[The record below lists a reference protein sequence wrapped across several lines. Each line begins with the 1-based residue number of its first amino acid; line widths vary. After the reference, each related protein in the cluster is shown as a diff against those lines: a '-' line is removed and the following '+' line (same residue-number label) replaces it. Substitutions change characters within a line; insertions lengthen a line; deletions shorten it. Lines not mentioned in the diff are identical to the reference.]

1 MGVMTAQQVLPM
13 TMVPGVV
20 RVGAAADLL
29 EDSGGGEV
37 FIHGNL
43 TYAWSGDDQ
52 ALRRLTAVQLV
63 EMQVAKVGDVADA
76 FGVDTATLWRW
87 RREFAGAGVGGL
99 AADKRGPKGASK
111 LTASV
116 IADIRA
122 RRQAGASLRAVAAA
136 TGVSTG
142 SVRRALTPHA
152 RDLDEPD
159 ASGAFTDAVGDRRSD
174 DGDVAPVGDTRVRGR
189 VVDLPVLAV
198 PAARTTDRVAA
209 RWHGIECAGPVF
221 TPAAQVPL
229 AGLFLALPAL
239 EATGLLTCAKEVYT
253 RLPAGFYGLDTMLVE
268 GVLRALAGE
277 PRAEGATRIDPTDLG
292 RVLGLDR
299 APEVK
304 TIRRKIAQLAQAG
317 AAGKL
322 QAAIAHHHLSRGDAD
337 VAGAGLVLY
346 VDGHVRAYQG
356 TKRIGKTHLS
366 RLRFPA
372 PATVET
378 WVAGGDGGP
387 VLVVMSEP
395 GASLAAELAR
405 LLPELRTAVGDDR
418 RVLVGFDRGG
428 WSPALFA
435 HMAAA
440 GFDPLTWR
448 KGTIPD
454 LPAEQFTDV
463 AFVGETGREYT
474 WHLADTVVE
483 VPIDDHGGVFPM
495 RQVTRW
501 DTKKNTLRQVHVLTT
516 RTDLSAAQV
525 IYRMGVRWRLEN
537 YFRYARMHFDLDS
550 HHCYAS
556 ADDDAQRLV
565 PNPAKR
571 AAHLDVQAVRAR
583 HDRAQGR
590 TDAAMLAARSPAPG
604 TQTIL
609 TNPVHD
615 AITADLR
622 AAGADL
628 AAAQQAHK
636 TIPTRVPLGELH
648 PGQQVLD
655 VETKLITHAIGAA
668 AFNTINALARDIRL
682 DTGYARAN
690 HEAHT
695 LARHVLTHSGDIDPS
710 DGVLTVR
717 LDPMPTAR
725 ATAAIREL
733 CEHLTAT
740 GTRYPGTDLILRYE
754 IKTRP

>member
-1 MGVMTAQQVLPM
+1 MSVMTAQQVLPM
-13 TMVPGVV
+13 SMAAGAV

-29 EDSGGGEV
+29 EDERGGEV
-37 FIHGNL
+37 FLHGNL
-43 TYAWSGDDQ
+43 TYAWSGEDQ

-63 EMQVAKVGDVADA
+63 KLGVAKVGEVAEA

-87 RREFAGAGVGGL
+87 RREFADAGVGGL
-99 AADKRGPKGASK
+99 VPDKRGPKGASK
-111 LTASV
+111 LTPSV

-122 RRQAGASLRAVAAA
+122 RRAGGASLRAVAAA
-136 TGVSTG
+136 TGLSTG
-142 SVRRALTPHA
+142 SVRRALTP
-152 RDLDEPD
+152 DEPEQHD
-159 ASGAFTDAVGDRRSD
+159 VGDAQD
-174 DGDVAPVGDTRVRGR
+174 DHVQDLAL
-189 VVDLPVLAV
+189 VVDLPLLAA
-198 PAARTTDRVAA
+198 PAARTADRVAA
-209 RWHGIECAGPVF
+209 RWGAIECAAPVF
-221 TPAAQVPL
+221 TPAARVPL

-239 EATGLLTCAKEVYT
+239 AATGLLACANEVYST
-253 RLPAGFYGLDTMLVE
+253 LPGGFYGLDTMLVE

-277 PRAEGATRIDPTDLG
+277 PRAEGATRIDPVDLG

-304 TIRRKIAQLAQAG
+304 TIRRKINQLAQAG
-317 AAGKL
+317 RASELG
-322 QAAIAHHHLSRGDAD
+322 AAIASHHLSRGDAD
-337 VAGAGLVLY
+337 IVGVGVVLY
-346 VDGHVRAYQG
+346 LDGHVRAYQG

-395 GASLAAELAR
+395 GASLAGELRR
-405 LLPELRTAVGDDR
+405 LLPELRTAVGDHR

-440 GFDPLTWR
+440 GFDVLTWR
-448 KGTIPD
+448 KGTVAD
-454 LPAEQFTDV
+454 LDAEAFTDV
-463 AFVGETGREYT
+463 TFTGETGRQYT
-474 WHLADTVVE
+474 WRLADTVVD
-483 VPIDDHGGVFPM
+483 VPTDDRGEVFPM

-501 DTKKNTLRQVHVLTT
+501 DTKKDKPRQVHVLTT
-516 RTDLSAAQV
+516 RTDLDAGQV
-525 IYRMGVRWRLEN
+525 IYRMGARWRLEN
-537 YFRYARMHFDLDS
+537 YFRYARMHFDLDA
-550 HHCYAS
+550 HHAYAS
-556 ADDDAQRLV
+556 SDDDPARLV

-571 AAHLDVQAVRAR
+571 AAHLDVAAARAR
-583 HDRAQGR
+583 YDRTQSR
-590 TDAAMLAARSPAPG
+590 TDAAMLAARCPVPG
-604 TQTIL
+604 TATLL
-609 TNPVHD
+609 TNTVHD

-622 AAGADL
+622 AAQTAL
-628 AAAQQAHK
+628 ATAQDTHK
-636 TIPTRVPLGELH
+636 AITTRIPLGVLH

-695 LARHVLTHSGDIDPS
+695 LARHVLTHPGDIDPGI
-710 DGVLTVR
+710 DGYLTVR

-725 ATAAIREL
+725 ATTAISEL

-740 GTRYPGTDLILRYE
+740 QTRYPGTDLILRYE

>member
-99 AADKRGPKGASK
+99 APDERGPKGASK
-111 LTASV
+111 LTARV

-142 SVRRALTPHA
+142 SVCRALTPHA

-174 DGDVAPVGDTRVRGR
+174 EGDVAPVGDTRVLAR
-189 VVDLPVLAV
+189 VAELPVLAV

-221 TPAAQVPL
+221 TPAAQVRQ
-229 AGLFLALPAL
+229 AGVNVFTPA
-239 EATGLLTCAKEVYT
+239 
-253 RLPAGFYGLDTMLVE
+253 
-268 GVLRALAGE
+268 
-277 PRAEGATRIDPTDLG
+277 
-292 RVLGLDR
+292 
-299 APEVK
+299 
-304 TIRRKIAQLAQAG
+304 AQAG

-337 VAGAGLVLY
+337 IAAAGLVLY

-395 GASLAAELAR
+395 GTSLAGELVR

-483 VPIDDHGGVFPM
+483 VPIDDHGGVFPI

-501 DTKKNTLRQVHVLTT
+501 DTKKLAPRQVHVLTT

-525 IYRMGVRWRLEN
+525 VYRMGARWRLEN

-556 ADDDAQRLV
+556 TDDDAQRLV
-565 PNPAKR
+565 PNPAQR

-655 VETKLITHAIGAA
+655 VETKLITHAISAA

-740 GTRYPGTDLILRYE
+740 VTRYPGTDLTLRYE

>member
-1 MGVMTAQQVLPM
+1 MSVMTAQQVLPM
-13 TMVPGVV
+13 SMTPGAV
-20 RVGAAADLL
+20 RVGVAADLL
-29 EDSGGGEV
+29 EDERGGEV
-37 FIHGNL
+37 FVHGNL
-43 TYAWSGDDQ
+43 TYAWSVEDQ
-52 ALRRLTAVQLV
+52 TLRRLTAVQLV
-63 EMQVAKVGDVADA
+63 ELGVAKVGEVADA

-87 RREFAGAGVGGL
+87 RHEFSGTGVGGL
-99 AADKRGPKGASK
+99 VPDKRGPKGASK
-111 LTASV
+111 LTPSV

-122 RRQAGASLRAVAAA
+122 RRQAGASLRAIAAA
-136 TGVSTG
+136 TGLSTG
-142 SVRRALTPHA
+142 SVRRALTP
-152 RDLDEPD
+152 DEHEIEHHDVGD
-159 ASGAFTDAVGDRRSD
+159 AAGTDAQD
-174 DGDVAPVGDTRVRGR
+174 DDAQVLAL
-189 VVDLPVLAV
+189 VVDLPVLAI
-198 PAARTTDRVAA
+198 PDARTADRVAA
-209 RWHGIECAGPVF
+209 RWHLIECAAPVF
-221 TPAAQVPL
+221 TPAARVRL

-239 EATGLLTCAKEVYT
+239 EATGLLTCANEVYSK
-253 RLPAGFYGLDTMLVE
+253 LPGGFYGLDTMLVE

-277 PRAEGATRIDPTDLG
+277 TRAEGSTRIDPVDLG

-304 TIRRKIAQLAQAG
+304 TIRRKINQLAQAG
-317 AAGKL
+317 RADQL
-322 QAAIAHHHLSRGDAD
+322 QAAIAAHHLSRGDAD
-337 VAGAGLVLY
+337 VAGVGVVLY

-372 PATVET
+372 PTTVET

-395 GASLAAELAR
+395 GASLAGELRR

-440 GFDPLTWR
+440 GFDVLTWR
-448 KGTIPD
+448 KGTIAD
-454 LPAEQFTDV
+454 LDAGAFTEV
-463 AFVGETGREYT
+463 RFTGETGRQYT
-474 WHLADTVVE
+474 WTLADTVVD

-501 DTKKNTLRQVHVLTT
+501 DTKKDAPRQVHVLTT
-516 RTDLSAAQV
+516 RTDLDAGQV
-525 IYRMGVRWRLEN
+525 IYRMGARWRLEN
-537 YFRYARMHFDLDS
+537 YFRYARTHFDLDA
-550 HHCYAS
+550 HHAYAS
-556 ADDDAQRLV
+556 TDDDPDRLV

-571 AAHLDVQAVRAR
+571 AAHADVAAARAR
-583 HDRAQGR
+583 YDRAQGR

-604 TQTIL
+604 TATVL
-609 TNPVHD
+609 TNTVHD

-622 AAGADL
+622 AAEAGL
-628 AAAQQAHK
+628 AAAQDTHK
-636 TIPTRVPLGELH
+636 AIATRVRLGVLH

-695 LARHVLTHSGDIDPS
+695 LARHVLTHPGDIDPS
-710 DGVLTVR
+710 VDGVLTVR
-717 LDPMPTAR
+717 LDPMPTTR
-725 ATAAIREL
+725 ATAAISEL

-740 GTRYPGTDLILRYE
+740 QTRYPSTDLILRYE

>member
-1 MGVMTAQQVLPM
+1 MHDGRGVWGSATMSVMTAQQVLPM

-99 AADKRGPKGASK
+99 VPDKRGPKGASK

-142 SVRRALTPHA
+142 SVRRALTPA
-152 RDLDEPD
+152 TSELDAGD
-159 ASGAFTDAVGDRRSD
+159 AGDAQGGD
-174 DGDVAPVGDTRVRGR
+174 AQVRGR
-189 VVDLPVLAV
+189 VADLPVLAV

-221 TPAAQVPL
+221 TPAAQVRQ
-229 AGLFLALPAL
+229 AGVNVFTPA
-239 EATGLLTCAKEVYT
+239 
-253 RLPAGFYGLDTMLVE
+253 
-268 GVLRALAGE
+268 
-277 PRAEGATRIDPTDLG
+277 
-292 RVLGLDR
+292 
-299 APEVK
+299 
-304 TIRRKIAQLAQAG
+304 AQAG

-337 VAGAGLVLY
+337 IAAAGLVLY

-395 GASLAAELAR
+395 GASLAGELAR
-405 LLPELRTAVGDDR
+405 LLPELRTAVEADQDPP
-418 RVLVGFDRGG
+418 VVADRGG

-463 AFVGETGREYT
+463 AFTGDSGREYT
-474 WHLADTVVE
+474 WHLADTVVAL
-483 VPIDDHGGVFPM
+483 PIDDHGGVFPM

-501 DTKKNTLRQVHVLTT
+501 DTKKLAPRQVHVLTT

-525 IYRMGVRWRLEN
+525 IYRMGARWRLEN

-655 VETKLITHAIGAA
+655 VETKLITHAISAA

-740 GTRYPGTDLILRYE
+740 GTRYPGTDLTLRYE

>member
-1 MGVMTAQQVLPM
+1 MTAQQVLPM
-13 TMVPGVV
+13 SMAPGAV

-29 EDSGGGEV
+29 EDGRGGEV
-37 FIHGNL
+37 FLHGNL
-43 TYAWSGDDQ
+43 TYAWSGQDQ
-52 ALRRLTAVQLV
+52 ALRRLTAVQLI
-63 EMQVAKVGDVADA
+63 ELGVAKVGEVADA

-99 AADKRGPKGASK
+99 VPDKRGPKGASK
-111 LTASV
+111 LTPSV
-116 IADIRA
+116 IGDIRA
-122 RRQAGASLRAVAAA
+122 RRAAGASLRAVAAA
-136 TGVSTG
+136 TGLSTG
-142 SVRRALTPHA
+142 SVRRALTP
-152 RDLDEPD
+152 DTLELDHQD
-159 ASGAFTDAVGDRRSD
+159 VGDAQ
-174 DGDVAPVGDTRVRGR
+174 GLAR
-189 VVDLPVLAV
+189 VVDLPVLAA

-209 RWHGIECAGPVF
+209 RWGGIECAGPVF
-221 TPAAQVPL
+221 TPAARVPL

-239 EATGLLTCAKEVYT
+239 AATGLLSCANEVY
-253 RLPAGFYGLDTMLVE
+253 RLPGGFYGLDTMLVE

-277 PRAEGATRIDPTDLG
+277 PRAEGATRINPTDLG

-304 TIRRKIAQLAQAG
+304 TIRRKIAQLAQVG
-317 AAGKL
+317 AAGEL
-322 QAAIAHHHLSRGDAD
+322 QAAIARHHLSRGDAD
-337 VAGAGLVLY
+337 VAQVGVVLY

-356 TKRIGKTHLS
+356 TKRIGKAHLS

-395 GASLAAELAR
+395 GASLAGELAR

-448 KGTIPD
+448 KATTPD
-454 LPAEQFTDV
+454 LDAEAFTEV
-463 AFVGETGREYT
+463 TFTGETGRQYT
-474 WHLADTVVE
+474 WALADTVVD
-483 VPIDDHGGVFPM
+483 VPIDDHGGVFTM

-501 DTKKNTLRQVHVLTT
+501 DTKKTTPRQVHVLTT
-516 RTDLSAAQV
+516 RTDLDAAQV
-525 IYRMGVRWRLEN
+525 IYRMGARWRLEN
-537 YFRYARMHFDLDS
+537 YFRYARMHFDLDA
-550 HHCYAS
+550 HHAYAS
-556 ADDDAQRLV
+556 TDDDPHRLV

-571 AAHLDVQAVRAR
+571 AAHLDVATARAR
-583 HDRAQGR
+583 YDRAQGR

-604 TQTIL
+604 TQAIL
-609 TNPVHD
+609 TNQVHD

-622 AAGADL
+622 AAETDL
-628 AAAQQAHK
+628 ATAQQTHK
-636 TIPTRVPLGELH
+636 TIPTRVPLGQLH

-695 LARHVLTHSGDIDPS
+695 LARQVLTHSGDIDP
-710 DGVLTVR
+710 GNGHLTVR

-725 ATAAIREL
+725 ATTAIREL
-733 CEHLTAT
+733 CAHLTAT
-740 GTRYPGTDLILRYE
+740 QTRYPSTDLILRYE

>member
-1 MGVMTAQQVLPM
+1 MGLMTAQQPLPM
-13 TMVPGVV
+13 TMVDGVV
-20 RVGAAADLL
+20 PIGAAADLI
-29 EDSGGGEV
+29 EDSDGGEV
-37 FIHGNL
+37 YIHGNL
-43 TYAWSGDDQ
+43 TYTWSSDDQ

-63 EMQVAKVGDVADA
+63 EMQIAKVSDVAAA
-76 FGVDTATLWRW
+76 FGVDTATVWRW
-87 RREFAGAGVGGL
+87 RHEFAGSGVLGL
-99 AADKRGPKGASK
+99 VPDKHGPKRASK
-111 LTASV
+111 LTPSV

-122 RRQAGASLRAVAAA
+122 RRQTGASLRAVAAA

-142 SVRRALTPHA
+142 SVRRALTPVA
-152 RDLDEPD
+152 RELDQAD
-159 ASGAFTDAVGDRRSD
+159 ATAGVAFTESIQDRNSKEVAVGAVEGPAR
-174 DGDVAPVGDTRVRGR
+174 VA
-189 VVDLPVLAV
+189 DLPVL
-198 PAARTTDRVAA
+198 PLPIPRARERALA
-209 RWHGIECAGPVF
+209 RWRLIEAAEPVF

-229 AGLFLALPAL
+229 AGLFLAMPAL
-239 EATGLLTCAKEVYT
+239 KATGLLTCGKDVYT
-253 RLPAGFYGLDTMLVE
+253 QLPAGFYGLETMLVE

-304 TIRRKIAQLAQAG
+304 TIRRKIGQLAQSGDAD
-317 AAGKL
+317 KL
-322 QAAIAHHHLSRGDAD
+322 QAAIAHHHLTSGDAE
-337 VAGAGLVLY
+337 VAGAGVVLY

-356 TKRIGKTHLS
+356 TRKIGKTHLS

-378 WVAGGDGGP
+378 WVCGGDGGP

-395 GASLAAELAR
+395 GASLASELR
-405 LLPELRTAVGDDR
+405 GLLPELRTAVGDDR

-440 GFDPLTWR
+440 GFDVLTWR
-448 KGTIPD
+448 KGAIED
-454 LPAEQFTDV
+454 VPAKEFSDV
-463 AFVGETGREYT
+463 TFVDETGRGHS
-474 WHLADTVVE
+474 WRLADTVVK
-483 VPIDDHGGVFPM
+483 VPIDDKGGVFAM

-501 DTKKNTLRQVHVLTT
+501 DEKRGTSRQVHVLTT
-516 RTDLSAAQV
+516 RTDLSAAEV
-525 IYRMGVRWRLEN
+525 IYRMGARWRLEN
-537 YFRYARMHFDLDS
+537 YFRYARTHFDLDS
-550 HHCYAS
+550 HDSYATS
-556 ADDDAQRLV
+556 DDDPERLV
-565 PNPAKR
+565 PNPAKKV
-571 AAHLDVQAVRAR
+571 AHHEVQAARAR
-583 HDRAQGR
+583 HDRAQAR

-604 TQTIL
+604 AETIL

-622 AAGADL
+622 AAEADL
-628 AAAQQAHK
+628 SAAQADHK
-636 TIPTRVPLGELH
+636 AIPTRVPLGEVH

-668 AFNTINALARDIRL
+668 AFNTINALARDIRIN
-682 DTGYARAN
+682 TGYARAN
-690 HEAHT
+690 DEAHA
-695 LARHVLTHSGDIDPS
+695 LARQALTHSGDIDPS
-710 DGVLTVR
+710 GGVLTVR

-740 GTRYPGTDLILRYE
+740 NTRYPGTDLTLRYE
-754 IKTRP
+754 IKNRP

>member
-1 MGVMTAQQVLPM
+1 MMGRVSQPVLDLLPAEACS
-13 TMVPGVV
+13 VGPSAGLLEGPDGGVV
-20 RVGAAADLL
+20 FVFGLATFAYAA
-29 EDSGGGEV
+29 
-37 FIHGNL
+37 
-43 TYAWSGDDQ
+43 GDETG
-52 ALRRLTAVQLV
+52 RRLAAVQLAATKIASAV
-63 EMQVAKVGDVADA
+63 EVASA
-76 FGVDTATLWRW
+76 FGVSVATLWRW
-87 RREFAGAGVGGL
+87 TAAVSQGGVVGLVRE
-99 AADKRGPKGASK
+99 RPGPKGPSK
-111 LTASV
+111 LTGPLV
-116 IADIRA
+116 A
-122 RRQAGASLRAVAAA
+122 RIV
-136 TGVSTG
+136 
-142 SVRRALTPHA
+142 
-152 RDLDEPD
+152 
-159 ASGAFTDAVGDRRSD
+159 
-174 DGDVAPVGDTRVRGR
+174 
-189 VVDLPVLAV
+189 
-198 PAARTTDRVAA
+198 
-209 RWHGIECAGPVF
+209 
-221 TPAAQVPL
+221 
-229 AGLFLALPAL
+229 AL
-239 EATGLLTCAKEVYT
+239 EATGLTLLQIAAAADVSTATVRVALGRVAPRGQEPT
-253 RLPAGFYGLDTMLVE
+253 RPVGLVQDGVVDTVDHDESRDVARAGELVVLAAPAPRTADRVAARFGNLAEAPVVVTEGAHLPLAGLLLGLPALEMTGLLDVAAETFAPMSNGFYGLRASLMT
-268 GVLRALAGE
+268 GVVLALLRE
-277 PRAEGATRIDPTDLG
+277 PRAEGATRIGPADLG

-322 QAAIAHHHLSRGDAD
+322 QAAIAHHHLSRGGYVG
-337 VAGAGLVLY
+337 VAAGVVLY

-395 GASLAAELAR
+395 GASLAGELAR

-501 DTKKNTLRQVHVLTT
+501 DTKKNTPRQVHVLTT

-525 IYRMGVRWRLEN
+525 IYRMGARWRLEN

-556 ADDDAQRLV
+556 ADDDAHRLV

-628 AAAQQAHK
+628 AAAQQTHK

-695 LARHVLTHSGDIDPS
+695 LARHVLTHSGDIDPA

-740 GTRYPGTDLILRYE
+740 GTRYPGTDLVPRQGDG
-754 IKTRP
+754 

>member
-1 MGVMTAQQVLPM
+1 MTCAALRSVRVVSTCTWRRVFFFVSHRVTCRIGNTPPWSSMGRATTVSARCQVYSRPVSP
-13 TMVPGVV
+13 TKATSVNCSAGRSGMVPLRQVSGSNP
-20 RVGAAADLL
+20 AAA
-29 EDSGGGEV
+29 
-37 FIHGNL
+37 
-43 TYAWSGDDQ
+43 
-52 ALRRLTAVQLV
+52 
-63 EMQVAKVGDVADA
+63 M
-76 FGVDTATLWRW
+76 
-87 RREFAGAGVGGL
+87 
-99 AADKRGPKGASK
+99 
-111 LTASV
+111 
-116 IADIRA
+116 
-122 RRQAGASLRAVAAA
+122 
-136 TGVSTG
+136 
-142 SVRRALTPHA
+142 
-152 RDLDEPD
+152 
-159 ASGAFTDAVGDRRSD
+159 
-174 DGDVAPVGDTRVRGR
+174 
-189 VVDLPVLAV
+189 
-198 PAARTTDRVAA
+198 
-209 RWHGIECAGPVF
+209 CAN
-221 TPAAQVPL
+221 
-229 AGLFLALPAL
+229 
-239 EATGLLTCAKEVYT
+239 
-253 RLPAGFYGLDTMLVE
+253 R
-268 GVLRALAGE
+268 
-277 PRAEGATRIDPTDLG
+277 
-292 RVLGLDR
+292 
-299 APEVK
+299 
-304 TIRRKIAQLAQAG
+304 
-317 AAGKL
+317 
-322 QAAIAHHHLSRGDAD
+322 
-337 VAGAGLVLY
+337 
-346 VDGHVRAYQG
+346 
-356 TKRIGKTHLS
+356 
-366 RLRFPA
+366 
-372 PATVET
+372 
-378 WVAGGDGGP
+378 
-387 VLVVMSEP
+387 
-395 GASLAAELAR
+395 
-405 LLPELRTAVGDDR
+405 
-418 RVLVGFDRGG
+418 
-428 WSPALFA
+428 
-435 HMAAA
+435 AAA

-463 AFVGETGREYT
+463 AFTGETGREYT
-474 WHLADTVVE
+474 WHLADTVVAL
-483 VPIDDHGGVFPM
+483 PIDGHGGVFPI
-495 RQVTRW
+495 RHVTRW
-501 DTKKNTLRQVHVLTT
+501 DTKKNTPRQVHVLTT

-525 IYRMGVRWRLEN
+525 IYRMGARWRLEN

-628 AAAQQAHK
+628 AAAQQTHK

-695 LARHVLTHSGDIDPS
+695 LARHVLTHSGDIDPA

-740 GTRYPGTDLILRYE
+740 GTRYPGTDLTLRYE

>member
-13 TMVPGVV
+13 TMVSGVV

-174 DGDVAPVGDTRVRGR
+174 EGDVAPVGDTRVRGR
-189 VVDLPVLAV
+189 VADLPVLAV

-395 GASLAAELAR
+395 GTSLAGELAR

-418 RVLVGFDRGG
+418 RVLVGFDRGAQLG
-428 WSPALFA
+428 QQPGQLTGQGRP
-435 HMAAA
+435 
-440 GFDPLTWR
+440 GFGHHHQDRSAVTTGHPGLHGRRGGEPQPRQLRLADPLGAHGPR
-448 KGTIPD
+448 LPGQGPQHALDEHRVQAVEPGRQAGVNLFRAGQQAGGLQRGQRQEQPRQPD
-454 LPAEQFTDV
+454 LGRGGEHRSGALDPVPPGRHPIGGARGRDGEHRQIRHPPQNLSV
-463 AFVGETGREYT
+463 ATLGVASVAGVE
-474 WHLADTVVE
+474 LARCRGQRSAHA
-483 VPIDDHGGVFPM
+483 PGGDP
-495 RQVTRW
+495 RRGGDRPQRRTR
-501 DTKKNTLRQVHVLTT
+501 LP
-516 RTDLSAAQV
+516 
-525 IYRMGVRWRLEN
+525 
-537 YFRYARMHFDLDS
+537 
-550 HHCYAS
+550 AS
-556 ADDDAQRLV
+556 ADVGDHACRQLRGALGAPLV
-565 PNPAKR
+565 R
-571 AAHLDVQAVRAR
+571 HEAAHT
-583 HDRAQGR
+583 GPGE
-590 TDAAMLAARSPAPG
+590 LAA
-604 TQTIL
+604 
-609 TNPVHD
+609 
-615 AITADLR
+615 
-622 AAGADL
+622 
-628 AAAQQAHK
+628 
-636 TIPTRVPLGELH
+636 PTPQRGRV
-648 PGQQVLD
+648 
-655 VETKLITHAIGAA
+655 
-668 AFNTINALARDIRL
+668 
-682 DTGYARAN
+682 DTER
-690 HEAHT
+690 
-695 LARHVLTHSGDIDPS
+695 VGDIADAF
-710 DGVLTVR
+710 G
-717 LDPMPTAR
+717 
-725 ATAAIREL
+725 
-733 CEHLTAT
+733 
-740 GTRYPGTDLILRYE
+740 
-754 IKTRP
+754 

>member
-1 MGVMTAQQVLPM
+1 MHDGRGVWGSAIMSVMTAQQVLPM

-63 EMQVAKVGDVADA
+63 EMQVAKVGDVADT

-99 AADKRGPKGASK
+99 VPDKRGPKGASK

-142 SVRRALTPHA
+142 SVCRALTPHA

-174 DGDVAPVGDTRVRGR
+174 EGDVAPVGDAQVLARVA
-189 VVDLPVLAV
+189 DLPVLAV

-209 RWHGIECAGPVF
+209 WWHGIECAGPVF

-395 GASLAAELAR
+395 GTSLAGELAR

-418 RVLVGFDRGG
+418 RVLVGFDRGAQLG
-428 WSPALFA
+428 QQP
-435 HMAAA
+435 
-440 GFDPLTWR
+440 GQLT
-448 KGTIPD
+448 G
-454 LPAEQFTDV
+454 
-463 AFVGETGREYT
+463 
-474 WHLADTVVE
+474 
-483 VPIDDHGGVFPM
+483 
-495 RQVTRW
+495 
-501 DTKKNTLRQVHVLTT
+501 
-516 RTDLSAAQV
+516 
-525 IYRMGVRWRLEN
+525 
-537 YFRYARMHFDLDS
+537 
-550 HHCYAS
+550 
-556 ADDDAQRLV
+556 
-565 PNPAKR
+565 
-571 AAHLDVQAVRAR
+571 
-583 HDRAQGR
+583 QGR
-590 TDAAMLAARSPAPG
+590 PGFGHHHQDRSAVTTG
-604 TQTIL
+604 
-609 TNPVHD
+609 
-615 AITADLR
+615 
-622 AAGADL
+622 
-628 AAAQQAHK
+628 
-636 TIPTRVPLGELH
+636 H
-648 PGQQVLD
+648 PGLHGRRGGEPQ
-655 VETKLITHAIGAA
+655 
-668 AFNTINALARDIRL
+668 
-682 DTGYARAN
+682 
-690 HEAHT
+690 
-695 LARHVLTHSGDIDPS
+695 P
-710 DGVLTVR
+710 
-717 LDPMPTAR
+717 
-725 ATAAIREL
+725 
-733 CEHLTAT
+733 
-740 GTRYPGTDLILRYE
+740 
-754 IKTRP
+754 

>member
-142 SVRRALTPHA
+142 SVRRALTPATSELDAGDAGDAQGGDAQVLA
-152 RDLDEPD
+152 R
-159 ASGAFTDAVGDRRSD
+159 
-174 DGDVAPVGDTRVRGR
+174 VA
-189 VVDLPVLAV
+189 DLPVLAV

-304 TIRRKIAQLAQAG
+304 TIRRKIAQLAR
-317 AAGKL
+317 
-322 QAAIAHHHLSRGDAD
+322 ST
-337 VAGAGLVLY
+337 GL
-346 VDGHVRAYQG
+346 G
-356 TKRIGKTHLS
+356 
-366 RLRFPA
+366 
-372 PATVET
+372 
-378 WVAGGDGGP
+378 
-387 VLVVMSEP
+387 
-395 GASLAAELAR
+395 EL
-405 LLPELRTAVGDDR
+405 G
-418 RVLVGFDRGG
+418 
-428 WSPALFA
+428 
-435 HMAAA
+435 
-440 GFDPLTWR
+440 
-448 KGTIPD
+448 
-454 LPAEQFTDV
+454 
-463 AFVGETGREYT
+463 
-474 WHLADTVVE
+474 
-483 VPIDDHGGVFPM
+483 
-495 RQVTRW
+495 
-501 DTKKNTLRQVHVLTT
+501 
-516 RTDLSAAQV
+516 
-525 IYRMGVRWRLEN
+525 
-537 YFRYARMHFDLDS
+537 
-550 HHCYAS
+550 
-556 ADDDAQRLV
+556 
-565 PNPAKR
+565 
-571 AAHLDVQAVRAR
+571 
-583 HDRAQGR
+583 
-590 TDAAMLAARSPAPG
+590 
-604 TQTIL
+604 
-609 TNPVHD
+609 
-615 AITADLR
+615 
-622 AAGADL
+622 DL
-628 AAAQQAHK
+628 AAAGLALRGPVQAQHPAQVGRVDPGGALGPRLPGQGPQHTLDEHRVQAVEPGRQAGVNLFRAGQQAGGLQRGQRQEQPRQPHLGRGGEHRSGALD
-636 TIPTRVPLGELH
+636 PVPPGRHPIGGARGRDGEHRQIRH
-648 PGQQVLD
+648 PGQNLSVATLGVASVVG
-655 VETKLITHAIGAA
+655 VE
-668 AFNTINALARDIRL
+668 LARCRGQRSAHAPGGDPRRGGDRPQRRTSL
-682 DTGYARAN
+682 PASADVGDHACCQLRGALGAPLVRR
-690 HEAHT
+690 EAAHT
-695 LARHVLTHSGDIDPS
+695 GPGELAAPTPQRGRVDTERVGDIADLGNLHLHEL
-710 DGVLTVR
+710 DRRQTTQR
-717 LDPMPTAR
+717 LIIT
-725 ATAAIREL
+725 
-733 CEHLTAT
+733 
-740 GTRYPGTDLILRYE
+740 
-754 IKTRP
+754 

>member
-99 AADKRGPKGASK
+99 VPDKRGPKGASK

-142 SVRRALTPHA
+142 SVRRALTPA
-152 RDLDEPD
+152 TSELDAGD
-159 ASGAFTDAVGDRRSD
+159 AQGGDAQG
-174 DGDVAPVGDTRVRGR
+174 GDTRVRAR
-189 VVDLPVLAV
+189 VADLPVLAV

-221 TPAAQVPL
+221 TPAAQVRL

-322 QAAIAHHHLSRGDAD
+322 QAA
-337 VAGAGLVLY
+337 
-346 VDGHVRAYQG
+346 
-356 TKRIGKTHLS
+356 
-366 RLRFPA
+366 
-372 PATVET
+372 
-378 WVAGGDGGP
+378 
-387 VLVVMSEP
+387 
-395 GASLAAELAR
+395 
-405 LLPELRTAVGDDR
+405 
-418 RVLVGFDRGG
+418 
-428 WSPALFA
+428 
-435 HMAAA
+435 
-440 GFDPLTWR
+440 
-448 KGTIPD
+448 
-454 LPAEQFTDV
+454 
-463 AFVGETGREYT
+463 
-474 WHLADTVVE
+474 
-483 VPIDDHGGVFPM
+483 
-495 RQVTRW
+495 
-501 DTKKNTLRQVHVLTT
+501 
-516 RTDLSAAQV
+516 
-525 IYRMGVRWRLEN
+525 
-537 YFRYARMHFDLDS
+537 
-550 HHCYAS
+550 
-556 ADDDAQRLV
+556 
-565 PNPAKR
+565 
-571 AAHLDVQAVRAR
+571 
-583 HDRAQGR
+583 
-590 TDAAMLAARSPAPG
+590 
-604 TQTIL
+604 
-609 TNPVHD
+609 
-615 AITADLR
+615 
-622 AAGADL
+622 
-628 AAAQQAHK
+628 
-636 TIPTRVPLGELH
+636 
-648 PGQQVLD
+648 
-655 VETKLITHAIGAA
+655 
-668 AFNTINALARDIRL
+668 
-682 DTGYARAN
+682 
-690 HEAHT
+690 
-695 LARHVLTHSGDIDPS
+695 
-710 DGVLTVR
+710 
-717 LDPMPTAR
+717 
-725 ATAAIREL
+725 
-733 CEHLTAT
+733 
-740 GTRYPGTDLILRYE
+740 
-754 IKTRP
+754 

>member
-1 MGVMTAQQVLPM
+1 MHDGRGVWGSAIMGVMNAQQVLPV

-142 SVRRALTPHA
+142 SVRRALTPATSELDAGDAGDAQGGDAQVLA
-152 RDLDEPD
+152 R
-159 ASGAFTDAVGDRRSD
+159 
-174 DGDVAPVGDTRVRGR
+174 VA
-189 VVDLPVLAV
+189 DLPVLAV

-221 TPAAQVPL
+221 TPAAQVRL

-268 GVLRALAGE
+268 GVF
-277 PRAEGATRIDPTDLG
+277 
-292 RVLGLDR
+292 R

-337 VAGAGLVLY
+337 VAAAGLVLY

-395 GASLAAELAR
+395 GASLAGELAR

-454 LPAEQFTDV
+454 LPAEHFTDV

-474 WHLADTVVE
+474 WRLADTVVE

-525 IYRMGVRWRLEN
+525 IYRMGARWRLEN

-550 HHCYAS
+550 HDSYAS
-556 ADDDAQRLV
+556 ADDDPHRLV

-571 AAHLDVQAVRAR
+571 AAHLD
-583 HDRAQGR
+583 
-590 TDAAMLAARSPAPG
+590 
-604 TQTIL
+604 
-609 TNPVHD
+609 
-615 AITADLR
+615 
-622 AAGADL
+622 
-628 AAAQQAHK
+628 
-636 TIPTRVPLGELH
+636 
-648 PGQQVLD
+648 
-655 VETKLITHAIGAA
+655 
-668 AFNTINALARDIRL
+668 
-682 DTGYARAN
+682 
-690 HEAHT
+690 
-695 LARHVLTHSGDIDPS
+695 
-710 DGVLTVR
+710 
-717 LDPMPTAR
+717 
-725 ATAAIREL
+725 
-733 CEHLTAT
+733 
-740 GTRYPGTDLILRYE
+740 
-754 IKTRP
+754 

>member
-1 MGVMTAQQVLPM
+1 MSVMTAQQVLPM

-63 EMQVAKVGDVADA
+63 EMQVAKVGEVADA

-99 AADKRGPKGASK
+99 VPDKRGPKGASK

-142 SVRRALTPHA
+142 SVRRALTPATSELDQDDAGDAQGGDAQVLA
-152 RDLDEPD
+152 R
-159 ASGAFTDAVGDRRSD
+159 
-174 DGDVAPVGDTRVRGR
+174 VA
-189 VVDLPVLAV
+189 DLPVLAV

-253 RLPAGFYGLDTMLVE
+253 RLPAGFYSLDTMLVE

-337 VAGAGLVLY
+337 VAGAGVVLY

-395 GASLAAELAR
+395 GASLAGELAR

-501 DTKKNTLRQVHVLTT
+501 DTKKLALRQVHVLTT

-525 IYRMGVRWRLEN
+525 IYRMGARWRLEN

-550 HHCYAS
+550 HDSYAS
-556 ADDDAQRLV
+556 ADDDPHRLV

-628 AAAQQAHK
+628 ASAQQAHK

-655 VETKLITHAIGAA
+655 VETKLITHAISAA

-740 GTRYPGTDLILRYE
+740 GTRYPGTDLTLRYE

>member
-1 MGVMTAQQVLPM
+1 MSVMTAQQVLPM
-13 TMVPGVV
+13 SMDPGAV

-29 EDSGGGEV
+29 EDASGGEV

-43 TYAWSGDDQ
+43 TYAWSGQDQ
-52 ALRRLTAVQLV
+52 VLRRLTAVQLV
-63 EMQVAKVGDVADA
+63 ELQVAKVGEVADA

-87 RREFAGAGVGGL
+87 RREFAGTGVGGL
-99 AADKRGPKGASK
+99 VPDKRGPKGASK
-111 LTASV
+111 LTSSV

-122 RRQAGASLRAVAAA
+122 RRQGGASLRAVAAA
-136 TGVSTG
+136 TGLSTG
-142 SVRRALTPHA
+142 SVRRALTPDGPDQQDDA
-152 RDLDEPD
+152 GDAGVAEP
-159 ASGAFTDAVGDRRSD
+159 
-174 DGDVAPVGDTRVRGR
+174 VA
-189 VVDLPVLAV
+189 DLPVLAV

-209 RWHGIECAGPVF
+209 RWGWIECARPVF

-229 AGLFLALPAL
+229 VGLFLALPAL
-239 EATGLLTCAKEVYT
+239 EATGLLTCANEVYT

-268 GVLRALAGE
+268 GVLRALAGQ

-304 TIRRKIAQLAQAG
+304 TIRRKIAQLAQTG
-317 AAGKL
+317 GAGKL
-322 QAAIAHHHLSRGDAD
+322 QAAIASHHLSRGDAD
-337 VAGAGLVLY
+337 VAGVGIVLY

-356 TKRIGKTHLS
+356 TKRVGKTHLS

-378 WVAGGDGGP
+378 WVAGGGGGP

-395 GASLAAELAR
+395 GASLAGELRR
-405 LLPELRTAVGDDR
+405 LLPELRGAVGDDR

-440 GFDPLTWR
+440 GFDVLTWR
-448 KGTIPD
+448 KGTIAD
-454 LPAEQFTDV
+454 LPAEQFTEV
-463 AFVGETGREYT
+463 TFTAETGREYT
-474 WHLADTVVE
+474 WALADTVVE
-483 VPIDDHGGVFPM
+483 VPIDDHGGVFTM

-501 DTKKNTLRQVHVLTT
+501 DTKKTTPRQVHVLTT
-516 RTDLSAAQV
+516 RTDLDTAQV
-525 IYRMGVRWRLEN
+525 IYRMGARWRLEN
-537 YFRYARMHFDLDS
+537 YFRYARMHFELDA
-550 HHCYAS
+550 HHAYAS
-556 ADDDAQRLV
+556 TDDDPHRLV

-571 AAHLDVQAVRAR
+571 AAHAGVAAARAR

-590 TDAAMLAARSPAPG
+590 TNTAMLAARSPAPG
-604 TQTIL
+604 TPTIL
-609 TNPVHD
+609 TNQVHD

-622 AAGADL
+622 AAEADL
-628 AAAQQAHK
+628 AAAQQTHK
-636 TIPTRVPLGELH
+636 TIPTRVPLGQLH

-655 VETKLITHAIGAA
+655 VETKLITHAITAA

-695 LARHVLTHSGDIDPS
+695 LARHVLTHSGDIDPG

-740 GTRYPGTDLILRYE
+740 QTRYPGTDLILRYE